1 MKRIFAILLS
11 IVMSL
16 GMGFSAYALPEE
28 ETPID
33 IEFVDEYSYTDK
45 ISSDMSISNNTATC
59 KSVVRGDTSLAM
71 AIGASAADSFSF
83 YISNTGAVTSKVIS
97 AGNAA
102 QDDYVKVNYR
112 IDNITNATSVSYRTT
127 VGGSYVASGSVSNKG
142 NHTIKHSNSTYI
154 DKGERILCT
163 MTLNPAPSGVGSQAS
178 GYVKGK

>member
-59 KSVVRGDTSLAM
+59 KSVVRGDTSLATK
-71 AIGASAADSFSF
+71 IVITQTLQKKNGNSWT
-83 YISNTGAVTSKVIS
+83 YVTSWSKTFNTWYAIYTTSKSSLSSGTYRLKTVAKVYS
-97 AGNAA
+97 GN
-102 QDDYVKVNYR
+102 NYET
-112 IDNITNATSVSYRTT
+112 ITVYSRT
-127 VGGSYVASGSVSNKG
+127 AS
-142 NHTIKHSNSTYI
+142 
-154 DKGERILCT
+154 C
-163 MTLNPAPSGVGSQAS
+163 
-178 GYVKGK
+178 